1 MGNFDSFSKFNSGAW
16 FNHYSSAYN
25 NERKLYDLLL
35 TEAYNLHGV
44 CSRYYPVSVDT
55 DYDRIF
61 GEDNN
66 RTILNSFPIMAYF
79 DLPRETKQ
87 FSTQGQLWIDKF
99 HIFISK
105 KHFAVACAPYTSGY
119 LPKIGDI
126 VRSDYND
133 VYYEVLS
140 VKAEEEQ
147 FLQGKHSWDLTVRVY
162 VDRNLN
168 VNPATSADMGSLPNY
183 TTQNDIFNIGS
194 WINNNKEPVEYQP
207 EVTECPPNDPFNDW
221 TKN

>member
-1 MGNFDSFSKFNSGAW
+1 MGNFDSFSKFNSGPW
-16 FNHYSSAYN
+16 FDHYSSAYN
-25 NERKLYDLLL
+25 NERNLYDLLL

-44 CSRYYPVSVDT
+44 CSRWYPISVDT

-105 KHFAVACAPYTSGY
+105 KHFEMKMRHCS
-119 LPKIGDI
+119 
-126 VRSDYND
+126 
-133 VYYEVLS
+133 
-140 VKAEEEQ
+140 
-147 FLQGKHSWDLTVRVY
+147 F
-162 VDRNLN
+162 
-168 VNPATSADMGSLPNY
+168 
-183 TTQNDIFNIGS
+183 
-194 WINNNKEPVEYQP
+194 
-207 EVTECPPNDPFNDW
+207 
-221 TKN
+221 